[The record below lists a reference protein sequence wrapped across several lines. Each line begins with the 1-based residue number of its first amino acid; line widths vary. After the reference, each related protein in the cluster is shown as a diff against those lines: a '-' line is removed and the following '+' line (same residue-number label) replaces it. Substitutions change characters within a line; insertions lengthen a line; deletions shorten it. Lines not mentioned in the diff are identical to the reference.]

1 MKLLKILLG
10 IFVAII
16 AVLALVVFLGLQ
28 NINEIIKVA
37 VETTGPKVTGT
48 EVTLNSV
55 EISLTEGRGELYGLQ
70 IDNPQGY
77 SSDYA
82 FSMGEVALQVDPG
95 SLTGGVIVIKEVLID
110 GAKLIAE
117 QKDLSR
123 INIQD
128 ILDNVKK
135 LSAGKGAGKTPDKGV
150 EKPAASSETA
160 AKDETRLMIE
170 KFSFINSDVTLL
182 TEKWGEHQLSMADIN
197 LTNIGDR
204 NTGLSPEQLTQAIL
218 DPILAQAK
226 SSVSKNLEKLA
237 RDEAASAVEKKLD
250 EKLNDTQKEQ
260 LKDLKG
266 LFE

>member
-1 MKLLKILLG
+1 MKFLKIVLGLL
-10 IFVAII
+10 IAII
-16 AVLALVVFLGLQ
+16 AVVAFVVFLGLQ

-37 VETTGPKVTGT
+37 VETAGPKVTGT

-55 EISLTEGRGELYGLQ
+55 ELSLTEGRGELYGLQ

-82 FSMGEVALQVDPG
+82 FLMGEIALEVDPG

-117 QKDLSR
+117 QKDLTR

-135 LSAGKGAGKTPDKGV
+135 KSAGKGANTTTAQGT
-150 EKPAASSETA
+150 EKPDTA
-160 AKDETRLMIE
+160 VKDETRLMIE
-170 KFSFINSDVTLL
+170 KLSFINSDVTLL
-182 TEKWGEHQLSMADIN
+182 TEKWGERKLAMADIN

-204 NTGLSPEQLTQAIL
+204 NTGLTPEQLTQAIL

-226 SSVSKNLEKLA
+226 SSVSKNLEQLA
-237 RDEAASAVEKKLD
+237 KDEAASALEQKLD
-250 EKLNDTQKEQ
+250 EKLDENQKEQ
-260 LKDLKG
+260 LKGLKG